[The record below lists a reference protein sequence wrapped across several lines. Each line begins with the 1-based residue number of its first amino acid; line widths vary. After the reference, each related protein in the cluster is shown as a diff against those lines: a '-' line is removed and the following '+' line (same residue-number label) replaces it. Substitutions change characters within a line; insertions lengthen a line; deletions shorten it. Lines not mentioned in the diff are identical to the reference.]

1 MEGKPQ
7 CTDGKWALN
16 MLDKV
21 MQATMPKEA
30 GDNDLMEDSDSDDV
44 VSGTGDNGS
53 IEADEMLDED
63 AEHSDAL
70 SLAEDSGNEDLLD
83 LDDELPNGLI
93 DYDASDSDEDGNGYE
108 WQGVGATINKRK
120 RDDETRSHSRRKKLR
135 SLPTFASYED
145 YAKLIDQGPED
156 DI

>member
-7 CTDGKWALN
+7 CTDGKRALN

-30 GDNDLMEDSDSDDV
+30 GDLMEDSDSEDRM
-44 VSGTGDNGS
+44 SGMGDNGS
-53 IEADEMLDED
+53 IEAEEMLDEE
-63 AEHSDAL
+63 AAHSDAL
-70 SLAEDSGNEDLLD
+70 SLAEDSGNEDLLG

-93 DYDASDSDEDGNGYE
+93 DYDASDSDEDGNEGE